1 MNNMNNDTLIKTL
14 RESDVLAQAIDRKE
28 IDVLL
33 AGHRVKQAAVL
44 QTLLTAMKLAAMEQY
59 QHLRN

>member
-1 MNNMNNDTLIKTL
+1 MNNMNNDTLINAL
-14 RESDVLAQAIDRKE
+14 RDSDVLAQAIDRKE

-59 QHLRN
+59 QFRN